1 VIILDTNVVSAL
13 MRGRPLNPISQWIAQ
28 SSWSD
33 LFLTAI
39 TEAELFFG
47 AERLA
52 RGKQRRELEIK
63 LEQLFQRDFRGRVLS
78 FDSAA
83 ARNFAE
89 IAALRKQIGRP
100 SQYPDMQIAA
110 IARSRGAALAT
121 RNVADFEHCGI
132 KVIDPWTA

>member
-1 VIILDTNVVSAL
+1 MIILDTNVISEI
-13 MRGRPLNPISQWIAQ
+13 MRGRPSASVSQWLAGV
-28 SSWSD
+28 SSVE
-33 LFLTAI
+33 LCVTTI

-47 AERLA
+47 AERLSDG
-52 RGKQRRELEIK
+52 RRRRELEAT
-63 LEQLFQRDFRGRVLS
+63 LDALFQLEFRNRDLP

-89 IAALRKQIGRP
+89 IAVVKKRIGRP

-110 IARSRGAALAT
+110 IARSRGAAVAT

-132 KVIDPWTA
+132 KIINPWTD

>member
-1 VIILDTNVVSAL
+1 MIILDTNVVSEL
-13 MRGRPLNPISQWIAQ
+13 MRIRPLSPVSHWLTQ
-28 SSWSD
+28 SSWSE
-33 LFLTAI
+33 LHLTAI
-39 TEAELFFG
+39 TEAELFYG

-52 RGKQRRELEIK
+52 HGKQRRELEARLEK
-63 LEQLFQRDFRGRVLS
+63 LFGLQFRNRVLP

-89 IAALRKQIGRP
+89 IVVLKKRMGRP
-100 SQYPDMQIAA
+100 YHYPDAQIAA
-110 IARSRGAALAT
+110 IARSRGAAVAT